1 MKSVTFFKNSCIRLL
16 LAITLIIALINSY
29 PLSTD
34 AAAKLSINL
43 DNNQTFYILPGATTI
58 NYDVKILSGGTL
70 GDVTCSSSNLDVAT
84 IDDMGKMILKD
95 AGSTK
100 ITVKSGKKSI
110 SKTINVL
117 VRSDWSKVVSIKNAS
132 KLSVKNQ
139 VCTLKMTNHMD
150 FPVRMTYFYN
160 NYTESGSLL
169 RSNVASTVIYLPANG
184 SLDYQIMMPEDIAYV
199 SIDHATYEYAQYNFS
214 KINVKKISIKQST
227 ETDRSNKTVKYKV
240 ATIKNS
246 NKSTV
251 IVPYHLYLYDQN
263 KQLISVEYRYLTIAG
278 KQTLSLREVYQ
289 TKDSHADRFTAK
301 VTYKFETP
309 IPFF

>member
-1 MKSVTFFKNSCIRLL
+1 MKRVAFFKHSWIRLCFV
-16 LAITLIIALINSY
+16 ATLIIALIHVY

-58 NYDVKILSGGTL
+58 TYDVKILSGGTL

-110 SKTINVL
+110 SRTINVL
-117 VRSDWSKVVSIKNAS
+117 VRSDWAKVVSVKNAS

-139 VCTLKMTNHMD
+139 VCALQMTNHMD
-150 FPVRMTYFYN
+150 FSVRMTYFYHA
-160 NYTESGSLL
+160 YTESGSLL
-169 RSNVASTVIYLPANG
+169 RSNVASAVIYLPADG
-184 SLDYQIMMPEDIAYV
+184 SLDYQVMMPEDTAYV
-199 SIDHATYEYAQYNFS
+199 SIDHATYEYAQYNSS
-214 KINVKKISIKQST
+214 KINGKKISIKQST

-240 ATIKNS
+240 ATIKNK
-246 NKSTV
+246 NKSSV

-263 KQLISVEYRYLTIAG
+263 KQLISVEYRYLTVAG

-289 TKDSHADRFTAK
+289 TKDPHADRFTAK